1 MTLSIAWTAL
11 VVGVMVLAMVREWA
25 APALVMASAMVALLL
40 TGVIDPAAALAGFSN
55 QAPITVAALFVLA
68 RAVEKTGALQPL
80 VAAALRDDGGER
92 RTLLRL
98 LTPVTAASAF
108 LNNTPIVAMLIG
120 PVSSW
125 AERNGRAVSSYLMPL
140 AFATS
145 LGGMIT
151 LVGTSTNLVGSG
163 LLEDAG
169 MAPLSMFELTPI
181 GLPLAVLGGLFVV
194 LASPRLLPRR
204 EGLRGQFQAERRE
217 FTLEM
222 RVEPGGAAAD
232 RTAQEVG
239 LRHLQGVFLAWIR
252 RGEQMISPVAPEET
266 LRGGDVLGFVGN
278 VDRVMDLQ
286 RIAGLRSAEHKHFRD
301 IEANSH
307 AFFQA
312 VIAPIS
318 PLVGESLKSAEF
330 RANYQ
335 ATVLAV
341 HRSGRR
347 IEGKLGEVVLE
358 PGDTLLVLAE
368 HGFAR
373 KWRDRRDFLLV
384 SQLAGTLP
392 MSSGRGYFVLGV
404 TLAVVLLAGLGVL
417 PILQA
422 SLAAAVLMVLG
433 KILTPSEARGAV
445 NMDVLLMIACS
456 FGVAAAIE
464 RSGLA
469 NLIATS
475 LVEASIGWGPVAVL
489 AALVLVE
496 IFLTELLS
504 NNAALALI
512 FPIALSA
519 AEVMGVDPRPFVV
532 AVTIAASASFMTPM
546 GYQTNLMVL
555 GPGGYRFRD
564 YVRMGTPLNL
574 LVGMGTVVLV
584 SLYWGLA

>member
-1 MTLSIAWTAL
+1 MTLPLVWTAL
-11 VVGVMVLAMVREWA
+11 VVAVMITAMAREWA

-40 TGVIDPAAALAGFSN
+40 TGVIGPSEALAGFSN

-80 VAAALRDDGGER
+80 VGAALRNAGGER

-125 AERNGRAVSSYLMPL
+125 AERNGRAVSSYLMPI

-145 LGGMIT
+145 LGGMVT
-151 LVGTSTNLVGSG
+151 LIGTSTNLVGSG
-163 LLEDAG
+163 LLEGAG
-169 MAPLSMFELTPI
+169 YAPLGMFELTPI
-181 GLPLAVLGGLFVV
+181 GLPIAVLGGLFLV
-194 LASPRLLPRR
+194 LASPRLLPKR
-204 EGLRGQFQAERRE
+204 EGIRGQFQAERRE

-222 RVEPGGAAAD
+222 QVEPGGAAAD
-232 RTAQEVG
+232 RTAQQVG
-239 LRHLQGVFLAWIR
+239 LRHLEGVFLAWIR
-252 RGEQMISPVAPEET
+252 RGETVISPVSPEET
-266 LRGGDVLGFVGN
+266 LRAGDVLGFVGN

-318 PLVGESLKSAEF
+318 PLVGETLKSAEF

-341 HRSGRR
+341 HRSGKR
-347 IEGKLGEVVLE
+347 IEGKLGEVALE

-384 SQLAGTLP
+384 SQLAGTMP
-392 MSSGRGYFVLGV
+392 MSSGKGYFVLAT
-404 TLAVVLLAGLGVL
+404 TLAVVLLAGLGVI

-433 KILTPSEARGAV
+433 KILTPSEARGSV
-445 NMDVLLMIACS
+445 NMDVLVMIACS

-469 NLIATS
+469 HLIATS
-475 LVEASIGWGPVAVL
+475 LVDASMGLGPVAVL
-489 AALVLVE
+489 AAVVLVE
-496 IFLTELLS
+496 ILLTELLS
-504 NNAALALI
+504 NNAAVALI

-519 AEVMGVDPRPFVV
+519 AEALGTDPRPFVI
-532 AVTIAASASFMTPM
+532 AVTVAASASFMTPM
-546 GYQTNLMVL
+546 GYQTNLMVY

-564 YVRMGTPLNL
+564 YLRLGTPLDL
-574 LVGMGTVVLV
+574 FVGMATVLMV
-584 SLYWGLA
+584 SLVWGLH

>member
-11 VVGVMVLAMVREWA
+11 VVLVTVLAMVREWA
-25 APALVMASAMVALLL
+25 APALIMASAMVALLL
-40 TGVIDPAAALAGFSN
+40 TGVIDPSAALAGFSN

-80 VAAALRDDGGER
+80 VAAALREGGGER

-98 LTPVTAASAF
+98 LTPVTTASAF
-108 LNNTPIVAMLIG
+108 LNNTPIAAMLIG
-120 PVSSW
+120 PVSGW

-145 LGGMIT
+145 LGGMVT

-163 LLEDAG
+163 LLEGAG
-169 MAPLSMFELTPI
+169 MAPFTMFELTPV
-181 GLPLAVLGGLFVV
+181 GLPLAVLGALFLV

-222 RVEPGGAAAD
+222 QVEAGGPAAN

-252 RGEQMISPVAPEET
+252 RGEQMISPVAPEES

-318 PLVGESLKSAEF
+318 PLVGETLKSAEF

-347 IEGKLGEVVLE
+347 IEGKLGEVALE

-368 HGFAR
+368 QGFAR

-384 SQLAGTLP
+384 SQLAGTMP
-392 MSSGRGYFVLGV
+392 MGSGRGHFVLGV
-404 TLAVVLLAGLGVL
+404 TLAVVLLAGSGVL
-417 PILQA
+417 PILHA

-475 LVEASIGWGPVAVL
+475 MVEASIGWGPVAVL

-504 NNAALALI
+504 NNAALALV

-519 AEVMGVDPRPFVV
+519 AEVTGVDPRAFVV

-546 GYQTNLMVL
+546 GYQTNLMVM
-555 GPGGYRFRD
+555 GPGGYRVRD
-564 YVRMGTPLNL
+564 YLRMGTPLNL
-574 LVGMGTVVLV
+574 LVGMGTVMLV